1 MYPKRAQTAGPRP
14 PCHGP
19 TGKGVALRNG
29 DSFGEG
35 IWIIKP
41 KAGNYCKSCGDGLC
55 RATTIYCRA
64 LLYIR
69 AVRQRQMTRISF
81 PVRGNAYWTPGI
93 NIYETSMPIISKKRW
108 TAFVEPSHVDEA
120 CELDESN
127 YGPRGAVPATEDPRD
142 CRPCTTVPSA
152 S

>member
-1 MYPKRAQTAGPRP
+1 MAPR
-14 PCHGP
+14 GR
-19 TGKGVALRNG
+19 GVAEQNRG
-29 DSFGEG
+29 SFGEG

-41 KAGNYCKSCGDGLC
+41 TAGNYCKSCGDGLC
-55 RATTIYCRA
+55 RATTIFCRA

-69 AVRQRQMTRISF
+69 AVRQRQMTRISL

-108 TAFVEPSHVDEA
+108 TAFVEPSHVDDA

-127 YGPRGAVPATEDPRD
+127 YYGPRGAVPATEDLRD